1 MPLDYSIY
9 LDNEKNLQVAAMPP
23 PDKKRKRL
31 LEEDL
36 LESKRSR
43 DGGRGARSP
52 IARLDNHYLES
63 IKWQRT
69 SEVHVK
75 IMNKMAS

>member
-1 MPLDYSIY
+1 
-9 LDNEKNLQVAAMPP
+9 MPP

-43 DGGRGARSP
+43 DSGRGARSP
-52 IARLDNHYLES
+52 IARFDNHELVS
-63 IKWQRT
+63 RKWQN
-69 SEVHVK
+69 E
-75 IMNKMAS
+75 NKMAS